1 MALVRAH
8 LPLREHPVMEWNNS
22 CNFSQILRDQ
32 SQPWTIPSLLWTVC
46 FGLILVVAIIGNC
59 SVLWIVLGLWDL
71 SVNYQPTG
79 ESIPVLLLAHKEM
92 WTVTNYF
99 LLSLTISDLLIST
112 LNCIPSFIF
121 MRDQ

>member
-1 MALVRAH
+1 
-8 LPLREHPVMEWNNS
+8 MEWNNS

-59 SVLWIVLGLWDL
+59 SVLWIVL
-71 SVNYQPTG
+71 
-79 ESIPVLLLAHKEM
+79 AHKEM

>member
-1 MALVRAH
+1 
-8 LPLREHPVMEWNNS
+8 MEWNNS

>member
-1 MALVRAH
+1 
-8 LPLREHPVMEWNNS
+8 MEWNNS
-22 CNFSQILRDQ
+22 CNFSAIPGD
-32 SQPWTIPSLLWTVC
+32 SGAQPWTFPSFLWTLC

-59 SVLWIVLGLWDL
+59 SVLWIVLGWRDNI
-71 SVNYQPTG
+71 SSWIMAMFT
-79 ESIPVLLLAHKEM
+79 SAHKAM

-99 LLSLTISDLLIST
+99 LLSLTLSDLLIST